1 MDGASEEVVAE
12 LVAGA
17 AFGFGGVSV
26 FSNKRE
32 RIANL
37 GYHADYESLLF
48 DVVRPYGVHVF

>member
-26 FSNKRE
+26 VSHE
-32 RIANL
+32 RSKIRYL
-37 GYHADYESLLF
+37 GYHADYEPLLF
-48 DVVRPYGVHVF
+48 DVI